1 MLNVSRRIMSL
12 TLGELEILACLYEKK
27 VIGSNHKR
35 VNTIA
40 SMCHIRA
47 KKGLKST
54 LRRLANQG
62 YLNPFHGPGYSL
74 TRDGWFE
81 AERFLGIR

>member
-1 MLNVSRRIMSL
+1 MLSMSRCAVSL
-12 TLGELEILACLYEKK
+12 TLDELKILACLYEKK

-40 SMCHIRA
+40 SMCHIRV

-62 YLNPFHGPGYSL
+62 YLNPHHGPAYSL

>member
-1 MLNVSRRIMSL
+1 MLNGGRGSMPL
-12 TLGELEILACLYEKK
+12 TLDELEILACLFKKK

-40 SMCHIRA
+40 SMCHIRV

-54 LRRLANQG
+54 LRRLASQG
-62 YLNPFHGPGYSL
+62 YLNPYHGPAYSL
-74 TRDGWFE
+74 TRDGLFE
-81 AERFLGIR
+81 AKRFLGI

>member
-1 MLNVSRRIMSL
+1 MQNLGRGSMPL
-12 TLGELEILACLYEKK
+12 TLDELEILACLFKKK

-40 SMCHIRA
+40 SMCHIRV
-47 KKGLKST
+47 KKGLKSA

-62 YLNPFHGPGYSL
+62 YLNPHHGPAYSL

>member
-1 MLNVSRRIMSL
+1 MLNGGRGSMPL
-12 TLGELEILACLYEKK
+12 TLDELEILACLFKKK
-27 VIGSNHKR
+27 VMGSNHKR

-47 KKGLKST
+47 KKGLKTT
-54 LRRLANQG
+54 LRRLASQG
-62 YLNPFHGPGYSL
+62 YLNPHHGPAYSL

>member
-1 MLNVSRRIMSL
+1 MVNMNRGSMPL
-12 TLGELEILACLYEKK
+12 TLDELKILACLYDKK
-27 VIGSNHKR
+27 VIGSYHKR

-40 SMCHIRA
+40 SMCHIRV

-62 YLNPFHGPGYSL
+62 YLNSHHGPAYSL

>member
-1 MLNVSRRIMSL
+1 MVNVSRYVMPP
-12 TLGELEILACLYEKK
+12 TPDELEILACLYEKK

-40 SMCHIRA
+40 SMCHIRV

-54 LRRLANQG
+54 LRRLASQG
-62 YLNPFHGPGYSL
+62 YLNSYHGPAYSL
-74 TRDGWFE
+74 TRDGLFE